1 MCEPGEPVE
10 LRPEPNNPAD
20 EHAVAVYSCR
30 GIQIGYVTS
39 ERAPWIAKLLRET
52 EVAAIF
58 QHHAAYG
65 AVVRAA
71 FGGEQ
76 PLLEGLPSPEEPAL
90 APDFWPDPIWD
101 DD

>member
-10 LRPEPNNPAD
+10 LRAEPNNPAD

-30 GIQIGYVTS
+30 GIQIGYVTTQ
-39 ERAPWIAKLLRET
+39 RAPRIAKLLRET
-52 EVAAIF
+52 EVTAIF

-65 AVVRAA
+65 AVIRAA

-76 PLLEGLPSPEEPAL
+76 PSLAGLPSPVEPE
-90 APDFWPDPIWD
+90 PEPEFWPDPDWPD
-101 DD
+101 